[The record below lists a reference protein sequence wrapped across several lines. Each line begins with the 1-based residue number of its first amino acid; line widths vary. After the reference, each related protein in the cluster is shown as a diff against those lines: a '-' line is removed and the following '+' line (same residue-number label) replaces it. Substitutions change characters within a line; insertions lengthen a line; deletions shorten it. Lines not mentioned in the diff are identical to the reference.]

1 MDRRSP
7 LIPLNSTRTKI
18 FLQIRENGLLRALNL
33 MKTLLEER
41 NRTRYYRFHCDY
53 GHDTEE
59 CYDIKN
65 QIEVL
70 ICRGHLGRYVRKPLK
85 RITMDTGSST
95 DILYLDAF
103 QKLSLTDKDLV
114 LMTSTLTW
122 SMGDFISPLGITT
135 LSLTMREEPR
145 SKNMRVSFMVVGLL
159 SVYNTILSSDPQQ
172 AESDHL
178 DIPSHDEVFIPSKSR
193 RSKE

>member
-53 GHDTEE
+53 V
-59 CYDIKN
+59 KM
-65 QIEVL
+65 
-70 ICRGHLGRYVRKPLK
+70 
-85 RITMDTGSST
+85 ITMDTGSSI

-145 SKNMRVSFMVVGLL
+145 SKNMRVPFMVVGLL